1 MSQQTTEQ
9 AWQADRLSRIE
20 VKIDKLSEAMI
31 SLARAEEK
39 LLGIESSNNAQ
50 YQRINKLSEK
60 LDNLESKTDESH
72 RAVKILYG
80 IMYVI
85 GTAALGTM
93 FKLLT
98 S

>member
-1 MSQQTTEQ
+1 MSEKTTEQ

-20 VKIDKLSEAMI
+20 IKIDKLSEAMI

>member
-1 MSQQTTEQ
+1 MSEITNEQ

-20 VKIDKLSEAMI
+20 IKIDKLSEAMI

-39 LLGIESSNNAQ
+39 LLGIESNNNAQ